1 MGLVVPRP
9 PGGAQRARK
18 QRPAPS
24 FGLRNESHQNTQLE
38 PRFTV
43 RASVAITASR
53 ALLSRIHRAASR
65 KPTRLARYGLAAT
78 VTAAAAS
85 LLPLSLGPRKR
96 VDRRVPVCS
105 VLGACSPAVFH
116 IAVATGDFPRT
127 VLFHERKLAEF
138 HHLSM

>member
-78 VTAAAAS
+78 VTAAGLPS
-85 LLPLSLGPRKR
+85 LDGSRRCVVGGWWHVAITVGKAVGPLGR
-96 VDRRVPVCS
+96 
-105 VLGACSPAVFH
+105 G
-116 IAVATGDFPRT
+116 
-127 VLFHERKLAEF
+127 E
-138 HHLSM
+138 